1 MIQQE
6 TVVVAGSNSKAFAY
20 TLSDHLGF
28 KYIEAEL
35 TKFADGEL
43 KVRISEQLNCE
54 TVIIVQSTNSSASE
68 NVMELLLIADAVR
81 QSNNIKNVIALI
93 PYFGYSRQDKQL
105 VTQEAVAMRVLGKII
120 AAAGINHILTLD
132 IHSPDSIRFF
142 NIKFHNIDPSPL
154 FLEAIHPFAQN
165 YSIVAPDQGGASSAN
180 KIAAAIN
187 LPIVKMH
194 KMRSRDNDCEILG
207 MHEDVHSKNCIII
220 DDIIDTGK
228 TMCNACNILKEN
240 GAKKV
245 IAIAT
250 HAVFSTGAVARLEN
264 SQIDIIIIT
273 NSIEQSGLSKKF
285 KIIDANKLI
294 CESFVKI

>member
-120 AAAGINHILTLD
+120 AAAGIDHILDLL
-132 IHSPDSIRFF
+132 
-142 NIKFHNIDPSPL
+142 HNL
-154 FLEAIHPFAQN
+154 FKAQSYRYQQVN
-165 YSIVAPDQGGASSAN
+165 
-180 KIAAAIN
+180 
-187 LPIVKMH
+187 
-194 KMRSRDNDCEILG
+194 
-207 MHEDVHSKNCIII
+207 
-220 DDIIDTGK
+220 
-228 TMCNACNILKEN
+228 
-240 GAKKV
+240 
-245 IAIAT
+245 
-250 HAVFSTGAVARLEN
+250 
-264 SQIDIIIIT
+264 
-273 NSIEQSGLSKKF
+273 
-285 KIIDANKLI
+285 
-294 CESFVKI
+294 